1 MFSDVKGRSYTP
13 LSTGRRWG
21 CVQVTLAHERNE
33 ASWSLTVYGCDV
45 VRQVGPRGGPGPLH
59 EQVTIRAP
67 VAGHQVVKLSRAGPW
82 RGRRE
87 SEQASFFQVFVGHCR
102 GEEEGEGWIIFPTF
116 GVPACILSG
125 HFPRV
130 LKTRHML
137 QYDSSLPVT
146 SIKTITTS

>member
-1 MFSDVKGRSYTP
+1 MFSDVKGWSYTP

-21 CVQVTLAHERNE
+21 CGQVTLTHERNK
-33 ASWSLTVYGCDV
+33 ASWSLTVYGRDV

-87 SEQASFFQVFVGHCR
+87 SEQAPFFQVFVGHCR
-102 GEEEGEGWIIFPTF
+102 GEEGG
-116 GVPACILSG
+116 GLD
-125 HFPRV
+125 HFSHV
-130 LKTRHML
+130 WS
-137 QYDSSLPVT
+137 SSLLIIGTLSTGTENSTHVT
-146 SIKTITTS
+146 V